1 MVKLI
6 RKYIVM
12 CAVYALSLGVFSG
25 TVYCQEQAKGPVKV
39 SCDKRNI
46 YVNGQLFYVKG
57 IAYSMDYGPKQSF
70 GEVPM
75 EKWKDDFKMIREAG
89 INTIRTYEPLPIKI
103 LDIADEYGI
112 KVIENICYPS
122 GKTKFNSKA
131 QLENMKR
138 TALSFVDRDKDHP
151 AILMWSLWNDMP
163 FKWSKEGSVL
173 KKYDKR
179 VVNAFM
185 KDIYKAVKEKDPNH
199 LVTGSNILGENGDDI
214 GADFLDVVG
223 FNAFLGITDW
233 FNGDFSLKKARKQVK
248 TIEKMTCL
256 ERKKPGL
263 ILETGYSTYCRKYS
277 QDKVIDTQIRVAGTK
292 VAGVVVFQWA
302 DGWHKAGNPSFQ
314 DDHIEEHWGI
324 VDGFRNRKPGYSAVS
339 RAFGMIQ
346 TRSRGYRGIAR
357 F

>member
-1 MVKLI
+1 
-6 RKYIVM
+6 
-12 CAVYALSLGVFSG
+12 
-25 TVYCQEQAKGPVKV
+25 
-39 SCDKRNI
+39 
-46 YVNGQLFYVKG
+46 
-57 IAYSMDYGPKQSF
+57 
-70 GEVPM
+70 
-75 EKWKDDFKMIREAG
+75 
-89 INTIRTYEPLPIKI
+89 
-103 LDIADEYGI
+103 
-112 KVIENICYPS
+112 
-122 GKTKFNSKA
+122 
-131 QLENMKR
+131 
-138 TALSFVDRDKDHP
+138 
-151 AILMWSLWNDMP
+151 MP

-173 KKYDKR
+173 KRYDKR

-233 FNGDFSLKKARKQVK
+233 FKGDFSLKKAREQVK
-248 TIEKMTCL
+248 TIERMACL

-302 DGWHKAGNPSFQ
+302 DGWHKAGDPSFQ

-324 VDGFRNRKPGYSAVS
+324 VDGFRNKKPGYHAVS